1 MEPKRVW
8 VVEDDTVY
16 RRMLSRVL
24 NRSDEISECRVFPSC
39 IEFFDALR
47 IWESPDMVLMDLGLP
62 EMSGVE
68 GIQKLVEDNPEVSVV
83 VLTVFSEKEKV
94 FNALEA
100 GASGYLLKSATG
112 PEIIKGLQEV
122 SLGGS
127 ALSPAVAKIVL
138 EDIRKPVPNDEY
150 KLATREIEVLE
161 KLALGMSVKEIAEAL
176 SISKST
182 VSTYLERLYQKL
194 QVQSQSGAVAKALR
208 SGIIK

>member
-1 MEPKRVW
+1 
-8 VVEDDTVY
+8 
-16 RRMLSRVL
+16 
-24 NRSDEISECRVFPSC
+24 
-39 IEFFDALR
+39 
-47 IWESPDMVLMDLGLP
+47 MVLMDLGLP

-68 GIQKLVEDNPEVSVV
+68 GIKELAEKAPDVSVV

-94 FNALEA
+94 FEALEA
-100 GASGYLLKSATG
+100 GSSGYLLKSATG

-138 EDIRKPVPNDEY
+138 EDIRKPNPNDNY

-161 KLALGMSVKEIAEAL
+161 KLALGMSVKEIATAL
-176 SISKST
+176 DISKST